1 MFTSAASPGF
11 RKSPSPVALTGANAS
26 LSLYRDTYD
35 DIESRCA
42 AEVDGD
48 LGRCLGRA
56 RLCHPQRTS
65 FCSVFFPWLTSIT
78 RVGVIRALAELVLH
92 LMLRATKQLPPEEEE
107 AGGSLDTEQPLEQPL
122 QQGASSEDPSET
134 AGRHRGVS
142 GSRLLLPPPILPGN
156 WAPAGSGC
164 FLRDAL
170 KGVVAESKGF
180 EAMEAATGTEAEAG
194 TEGRGQRRGGSRA
207 AWGLTASMAK
217 EEEAFTKL
225 VFGLEAVLPQVVDV
239 LPQVAAGQ
247 QVSALARC
255 AGDPSRITHTRAGCP
270 PISMP
275 AVMLQV
281 LRVSSIAAL
290 VYRARGKVKVSVSC
304 SGGEA
309 ALLIALMY
317 KQ

>member
-1 MFTSAASPGF
+1 M
-11 RKSPSPVALTGANAS
+11 
-26 LSLYRDTYD
+26 
-35 DIESRCA
+35 
-42 AEVDGD
+42 
-48 LGRCLGRA
+48 
-56 RLCHPQRTS
+56 CHPQRTS
-65 FCSVFFPWLTSIT
+65 FCSGFFPWLTSIT